1 MQNQP
6 QIKQKVGKKK
16 LKIAILGFSREGQS
30 VLKFLRSSKQYRGA
44 EITVFDKNPEV
55 KVPRGLKLVTG
66 PDYLNHLHG
75 FQIVFRSPGIPYM
88 RPEIQRAIKHGIHV
102 SSATKLFFEE
112 LRKLKKR
119 PTIVGV
125 TGTKGKGTTAT
136 LIYEC
141 LKDAKIKT
149 LLAGNMGKPMLDSFA
164 IAKKSKVVILELS
177 SFQLQD
183 LECSPDIAVVLHVTP
198 DHLDAH
204 ASLVEYYTA
213 KSQIAA
219 HQGKDATLFYLPDNL
234 PSSEIARQS
243 LGKKTMVTPEMFT
256 LFSQRDLRV
265 PGKHNFTNA
274 VMATAVARTLGVKDE
289 VIKKAVMRFKG
300 LPYRLSV
307 SRIVDL
313 GGGAT
318 IKFINDSVGTNPE
331 TAAAA
336 VKSFTEPI
344 VLLAG
349 GKDKRLDYGALRNAI
364 YRSPVFAVILFG
376 ENRDKMHA
384 QLHGLTQRIELKTN
398 FEAAIQAAATLAKQQ
413 AKQTNGPTVV
423 LFSPAAASFDMFKSM
438 YDRGEQFDAVVKKL
452 KI

>member
-1 MQNQP
+1 MQYSP
-6 QIKQKVGKKK
+6 KITPKKTKKK

-55 KVPRGLKLVTG
+55 KVPRGLKLVAG
-66 PDYLNHLHG
+66 ADYLNHLHG
-75 FQIVFRSPGIPYM
+75 FQAVFRSPGIPYT
-88 RPEIQRAIKHGIHV
+88 RPEIQRASKHGIHV

-119 PTIVGV
+119 PTIIGV

-136 LIYEC
+136 LIYQC

-149 LLAGNMGKPMLDSFA
+149 LMAGNMGKPMLDSFA
-164 IAKKSKVVILELS
+164 QAKKSKVVILELS

-183 LECSPDIAVVLHVTP
+183 LQCSPDIAVVLHVTP
-198 DHLDAH
+198 DHLDTH
-204 ASLVEYYTA
+204 QSLIEYYTA

-243 LGKKTMVTPEMFT
+243 LGKKIMVTPEMFT
-256 LFSQRDLRV
+256 LFRQQDLRV
-265 PGKHNFTNA
+265 PGRHNFTNA
-274 VMATAVARTLGVKDE
+274 VMAAAVARALGVNDE
-289 VIKKAVMRFKG
+289 TIKKAVMRFKG
-300 LPYRLSV
+300 LPYRLTL
-307 SRIVDL
+307 SRTIDL
-313 GGGAT
+313 GGGAVV
-318 IKFINDSVGTNPE
+318 KFYNDSVGTNPE

-344 VLLAG
+344 VLIAG
-349 GKDKRLDYGALRNAI
+349 GKDKRLDYGTLRNAI

-376 ENRDKMHA
+376 ENRDKMNT
-384 QLHGLTQRIELKTN
+384 QLHGLSQRIELKTG
-398 FEAAIQAAATLAKQQ
+398 FEAAITAAANLAKQQ
-413 AKQTNGPTVV
+413 TKQTGKSTIV

-452 KI
+452 KL